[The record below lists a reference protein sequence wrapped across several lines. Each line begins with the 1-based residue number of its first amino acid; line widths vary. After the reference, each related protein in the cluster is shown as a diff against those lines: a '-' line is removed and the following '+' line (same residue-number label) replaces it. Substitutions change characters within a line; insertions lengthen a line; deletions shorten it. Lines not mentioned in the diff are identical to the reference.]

1 MLDIDN
7 TQHDADCD
15 CMECQLARPH
25 PLAQSLTEIFVEPA
39 KNMPSKPHPSVR
51 ELEDAVILL
60 GDPSTEDGTDSIF
73 FGRVKNGMV
82 HGSGILLTI
91 LSKYRGYDSAKI
103 DAELRRLGYPLTP
116 ISRLHEHFLSAGIQ
130 LHESE
135 FPFLTLE
142 GIWNEGE
149 LIEGN
154 SFFLDTDNHSLPAIA
169 YSGTWEKNLPNGNG
183 RISYSDAVYSGEIK
197 SGKKHGLGVLVNYD
211 GRVTE
216 GEWHQGL
223 FHGFMKF
230 NRVDGGINEQEYYQ
244 GEEIGPYVQT
254 TYEDEE
260 KIFST
265 LSADVEGLSVAFNK
279 FWDGSTSPQSYMPVM
294 TLGDAKSARQV
305 KIEDE
310 VPSRIPELD
319 SIDVGDTIPLMAP
332 MFDEKNWIMDQSDY
346 VVKDSEDKILGW
358 VKREGIPNQDS
369 SPTKAFIVF
378 PDLGYF
384 QGVVGEDLLPNGQG
398 TYTFPGNFAKI
409 SGKWKNGEIS
419 EGGIYVSDRIL
430 YHGNFSNGQLTLDGE
445 YYIKGNARE
454 AKKRYSKRNNR
465 GYSKKEKEEL
475 RSQLVDNVGSDVWSK
490 EKNFVDWDSKFSKSL
505 SSIIS
510 VLNLESESSKI
521 MQLLD
526 ADESQV
532 LEFKSSVW
540 ASYNNATGELIPEAK
555 KNLQTEDSI
564 VKTIA
569 AFCNTDG
576 GTLVIGVQDRPETRV
591 VGIDADLPHS
601 GKQKDIESFQISLSE
616 VIRKATGEDSLIGT
630 NVEIK
635 IEDYEGH
642 RICVVSVEQTW
653 PKNWV
658 WASLKKYNK
667 DGPEDGI
674 FFVRSGPQTIK
685 MSAASAHTYRTKK
698 ESSKS

>member
-7 TQHDADCD
+7 IQHPADCG
-15 CMECQLARPH
+15 CMECRLAIPH
-25 PLAQSLTEIFVEPA
+25 PLAQRLAEIFVEPA
-39 KNMPSKPHPSVR
+39 KNSPSKPHSSVG
-51 ELEDAVILL
+51 ELETGIILL
-60 GDPSTEDGTDSIF
+60 GDPSAEDGTDSIF
-73 FGRVKNGMV
+73 KGEVKNGMM
-82 HGSGILLTI
+82 HGYGILLTI

-103 DAELRRLGYPLTP
+103 DAELKRLGRTWT
-116 ISRLHEHFLSAGIQ
+116 ISRLHEHFFSAGIQ

-154 SFFLDTDNHSLPAIA
+154 SFYLDSDNHSLPALA
-169 YSGTWEKNLPNGNG
+169 YSGTWENNLPNGNG

-197 SGKKHGLGVLVNYD
+197 FGKKHGLGVQINYD

-230 NRVDGGINEQEYYQ
+230 NRVDGGTNEQEYYQ
-244 GEEIGPYVQT
+244 GEVIGPYVQT

-265 LSADVEGLSVAFNK
+265 LIADVEGISVAFNK
-279 FWDGSTSPQSYMPVM
+279 FWDGSTPPQSYIPMM
-294 TLGDAKSARQV
+294 EEGDFTSSRPV
-305 KIEDE
+305 KIED
-310 VPSRIPELD
+310 VGPSRIPELD
-319 SIDVGDTIPLMAP
+319 SIDVGDTIPSMAP

-358 VKREGIPNQDS
+358 VKREEIPNQDS
-369 SPTKAFIVF
+369 SLTKAFIVF

-384 QGVVGEDLLPNGQG
+384 RGVVGEDILPNGQG
-398 TYTFPGNFAKI
+398 TYTFPGNFVKI

-430 YHGNFSNGQLTLDGE
+430 YHGNFSNGQPTLDGE

-454 AKKRYSKRNNR
+454 AKKRFSKRNNR
-465 GYSKKEKEEL
+465 GNSKKEKEEL

-490 EKNFVDWDSKFSKSL
+490 EKNFIDWNSKFSKSL

-510 VLNLESESSKI
+510 VLNLESKSSEI
-521 MQLLD
+521 MQLID

-569 AFCNTDG
+569 GFCNAEG
-576 GTLVIGVQDRPETRV
+576 GTLVIGVQDRPEKRV
-591 VGIDADLPHS
+591 VGVDADLPHS
-601 GKQKDIESFQISLSE
+601 GKQKDIESFQNSLSE

-630 NVEIK
+630 NVVIK

-642 RICVVSVEQTW
+642 RICVVSVEQTQ

-658 WASLKKYNK
+658 WVSLKKHNK
-667 DGPEDGI
+667 GGPEKGI
-674 FFVRSGPQTIK
+674 FFVRIGPQT
-685 MSAASAHTYRTKK
+685 M
-698 ESSKS
+698 EMSSKTAHKYRKQKEAIKS